1 MQLKI
6 VVLPAP
12 LGPIRPTISNS
23 PTLMLTSRRAC
34 RPPKRIETPSV
45 SRTGI
50 DSLRARAAAG
60 VHAEA
65 LALQPPADGCGDRA
79 EPIGLEDQGEDGE
92 DARQNLDHIAG
103 VGLKPGR

>member
-23 PTLMLTSRRAC
+23 PTRTLTSRSAC
-34 RPPKRIETPSV
+34 SPPKRMDTPSV

-50 DSLRARAAAG
+50 DPLRARSRTG
-60 VHAEA
+60 VVHAEA
-65 LALQPPADGCGDRA
+65 LALQPAPDRRGQRA
-79 EPIGLEDQGEDGE
+79 HPVGLEDEGHDRQRAGDGLHE
-92 DARQNLDHIAG
+92 VPG
-103 VGLKPGR
+103 VRLQ